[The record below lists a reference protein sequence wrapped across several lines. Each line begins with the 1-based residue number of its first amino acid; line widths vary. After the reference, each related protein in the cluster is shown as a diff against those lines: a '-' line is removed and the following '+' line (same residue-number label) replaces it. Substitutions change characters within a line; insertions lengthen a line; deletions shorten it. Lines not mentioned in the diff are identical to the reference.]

1 MGFDVGALA
10 ALFFVALFFDVTA
23 VMVARK
29 GSQQDA
35 PIVFAGIV
43 AVALG
48 TTLAFVLAAFVPGSD
63 RYVALCVLLAI
74 GMMFA
79 CIAANSVRALF
90 ACRASVEA
98 KYLGCEEV
106 PTGQVTTLRYP
117 ICAYAFQGKS
127 YRGRSIQSV
136 GARRARRI
144 SAVGTC
150 PIYLDPQRPAT
161 FIVRRG
167 VGVMTI
173 VELLCALGCF
183 TVAAWVLAI
192 P

>member
-43 AVALG
+43 TVALG

-98 KYLGCEEV
+98 RYLGCEEV
-106 PTGQVTTLRYP
+106 PTGQVISLRYP
-117 ICAYAFQGKS
+117 ICAYEFEGRAYCGKS
-127 YRGRSIQSV
+127 LQSI
-136 GARRARRI
+136 GARRARRM
-144 SAVGTC
+144 AKAGTC
-150 PIYLDPQRPAT
+150 HAYLDPQHPAT
-161 FIVRRG
+161 FIVRRSASL
-167 VGVMTI
+167 MTF
-173 VELLCALGCF
+173 LLAAIALFCF
-183 TVAAWVLAI
+183 GAALYVLAVV
-192 P
+192 